1 MNYDLKYSK
10 DEFLKSKKIGV
21 SKDVISACLLDDK
34 TYTKNE
40 AIKII
45 NDYLKNN
52 V

>member
-1 MNYDLKYSK
+1 MNCDLKYGK

-21 SKDVISACLLDDK
+21 SKDVISACLLDD
-34 TYTKNE
+34 TSYTKNE

>member
-1 MNYDLKYSK
+1 MNCDLKYSK

-21 SKDVISACLLDDK
+21 SKDVISACLLDD
-34 TYTKNE
+34 TSYTKNE